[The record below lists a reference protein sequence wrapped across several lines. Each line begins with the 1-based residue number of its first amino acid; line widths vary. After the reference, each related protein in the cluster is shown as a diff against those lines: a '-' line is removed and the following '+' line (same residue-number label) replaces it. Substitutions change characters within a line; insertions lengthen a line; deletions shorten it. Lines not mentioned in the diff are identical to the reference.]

1 MREYSLSYEEL
12 MNIPY
17 ERFLELSKIIS
28 LENKEEKKEHEQQK
42 SDMDKK
48 SPSVPSTPSV

>member
-1 MREYSLSYEEL
+1 MREYSLSYQEL

-28 LENKEEKKEHEQQK
+28 LENKEEKKEHEKQK
-42 SDMDKK
+42 SDIDKK
-48 SPSVPSTPSV
+48 TPSKPSV